1 MGLVIGQREDYDQSI
16 RYFLK
21 AEELYSFIYE
31 LTEGVGYSLPHTSF
45 IQDFDLHLVSQ
56 IKANDSNQAAGQ
68 SDRHRE

>member
-45 IQDFDLHLVSQ
+45 I
-56 IKANDSNQAAGQ
+56 
-68 SDRHRE
+68 